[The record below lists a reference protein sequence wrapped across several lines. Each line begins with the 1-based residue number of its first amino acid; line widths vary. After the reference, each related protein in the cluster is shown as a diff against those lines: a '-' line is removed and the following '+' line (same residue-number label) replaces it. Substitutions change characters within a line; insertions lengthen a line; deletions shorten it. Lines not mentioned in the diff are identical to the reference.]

1 MTDARQMQV
10 VVDTIFRQ
18 CSSATGDGTL
28 PEALVEPLVELEK
41 CVSLSTLIARVDTR

>member
-1 MTDARQMQV
+1 MTDARQIQV

-18 CSSATGDGTL
+18 CSSATDDGTL

-41 CVSLSTLIARVDTR
+41 CVSPSTLITCVYTR